1 MRPVR
6 TLSARRR
13 PYAVWPAVALALAA
27 AVLVLPVLPDAAR
40 AQTAPTAPTPLLVP
54 TEDGM
59 AGDMVVPVD
68 KSQVLR
74 VDRRFTDILVGNPEV
89 ADVMPLTDRSIY
101 VLGKKL
107 GSTNL
112 TIYGPGNRLIAVVD
126 LTVTYDVDGL
136 KARLHEIVPGESV
149 EVRGV
154 NGGIVLSG
162 SVSSPRQLERV
173 LSVAERYAPDAVTN
187 LLSLNG
193 SQQVMLS
200 VKVAEM
206 RRSTARQLGLGG
218 ITAAAGAGSNFS
230 PVDVAASPVALVS
243 NILDP
248 QSFLTAGLGVLD
260 GRWFLQTALNALE
273 EKGAV
278 KVLAEPNLIALSGDT
293 ATFLAGGEFP
303 IPVAQDSDADG
314 TTITVE
320 FKQFGVSL
328 GFTPTVLDGDLINL
342 LVSPEVSQIDP
353 STSVTVS
360 GFTIPGLSTRR
371 TTTTVELRDGQS
383 FAIAGLLQS
392 NFSDNISQIPGIG
405 DLPVLGALFR
415 STEFQQN
422 ETELV
427 IIITP
432 HLVQPAPPGAL
443 AAPTDFFTPPTTAE
457 LFLLGRVEGEA
468 AVAPATAEA
477 RALGARPGGGISGPY
492 GHILK

>member
-6 TLSARRR
+6 SLSARRK
-13 PYAVWPAVALALAA
+13 PTLWPAVAL
-27 AVLVLPVLPDAAR
+27 VLVALSLLLASNAAEAQGTTGPDS
-40 AQTAPTAPTPLLVP
+40 LLVP
-54 TEDGM
+54 TADGM
-59 AGDMVVPVD
+59 AGGMVVAVN

-74 VDRRFTDILVGNPEV
+74 VDRRFSDILVGNPEI

-136 KARLHEIVPGESV
+136 KSRLHEIVPGETV
-149 EVRGV
+149 EVRGI

-162 SVSSPRQLERV
+162 AVSSPRQLDRV
-173 LSVAERYAPDAVTN
+173 LSVAKRYAPDAVTN
-187 LLSLNG
+187 LLSVRG

-218 ITAAAGAGSNFS
+218 ITAGLGAGSNFN
-230 PVDVAASPVALVS
+230 PADITASVPAIVGNV
-243 NILDP
+243 LDP
-248 QSFLTAGLGVLD
+248 QSFLSAGLGILD

-273 EKGAV
+273 DKGAV

-303 IPVAQDSDADG
+303 IPVAQDTSNDG

-342 LVSPEVSQIDP
+342 VVSPEVSQIDR

-383 FAIAGLLQS
+383 FAVAGLLQS
-392 NFSDNISQIPGIG
+392 NFSDQISQIPGIG

-457 LFLLGRVEGEA
+457 LFLLGKVEGEGG
-468 AVAPATAEA
+468 PQRPELAEA
-477 RALGARPGGGISGPY
+477 RALGARPGGGISGSY